1 MKKQTQQ
8 FLKENFPGLTY
19 QKGNSPDKFFEE
31 KFLSFWIIPFIESRF
46 YWLPFVKKNV
56 LKAQLTITCSKSIIM
71 KALEQAVNYV
81 QS

>member
-31 KFLSFWIIPFIESRF
+31 KFLSF
-46 YWLPFVKKNV
+46 
-56 LKAQLTITCSKSIIM
+56 
-71 KALEQAVNYV
+71 
-81 QS
+81 